1 MINGNE
7 LEDVVINLSGDL
19 LMLDWNGQER
29 LISLKD
35 LVDTFKNDMKN
46 LRDRADT
53 DDEAVEY
60 MDKAFSEKLME
71 LAEYSQGISIKEKR
85 TLQ

>member
-29 LISLKD
+29 LIS
-35 LVDTFKNDMKN
+35 
-46 LRDRADT
+46 
-53 DDEAVEY
+53 
-60 MDKAFSEKLME
+60 
-71 LAEYSQGISIKEKR
+71 
-85 TLQ
+85 